1 MDRTAWRGIPA
12 RERAITKVQFIRT
25 PEGGDLAILPRADYE
40 ALVRVAARPDAARV
54 RTANRRTK
62 KIRDDAL
69 PFDVVEAIV
78 AGTSPPRA
86 WREYFGWTAADL
98 AAAAG
103 ISAGYLSQI
112 ETGKRAGTLRVL
124 RAIAGVLEIELA
136 DLTGESFA

>member
-1 MDRTAWRGIPA
+1 M
-12 RERAITKVQFIRT
+12 TKVQFIRT
-25 PEGGDLAILPRADYE
+25 PKGDDLAILPRADYE
-40 ALVRVAARPDAARV
+40 ALIRDAARPDAAQA
-54 RTANRRTK
+54 RTVKRRPK
-62 KIRDDAL
+62 KMRDGAL

-78 AGTSPPRA
+78 AGTSTPRA
-86 WREYFGWTAADL
+86 WRDYFGWTAAEL

-112 ETGKRAGTLRVL
+112 ETGKRTGTLRVL

>member
-1 MDRTAWRGIPA
+1 M
-12 RERAITKVQFIRT
+12 TKVQFIRT
-25 PEGGDLAILPRADYE
+25 SKGGDLAILPRADYE
-40 ALVRVAARPDAARV
+40 VLVREAARHDAAKER
-54 RTANRRTK
+54 RAAQRRTK
-62 KIRDDAL
+62 KLRDDAL

-78 AGTSPPRA
+78 AGTSPLRA
-86 WREYFGWTAADL
+86 WRDYAGMTAAEV

-124 RAIAGVLEIELA
+124 RAIAAALGIELA